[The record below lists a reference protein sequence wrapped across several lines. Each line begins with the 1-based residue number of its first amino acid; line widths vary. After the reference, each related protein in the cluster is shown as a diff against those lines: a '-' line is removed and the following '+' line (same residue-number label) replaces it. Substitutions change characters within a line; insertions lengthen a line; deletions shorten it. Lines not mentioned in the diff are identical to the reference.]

1 MLPACLFGP
10 GLLTIFPAMVPLA
23 LVKPVDPSQ
32 NYVSNA

>member
-10 GLLTIFPAMVPLA
+10 LLTIFPAMVPLA